1 MKTKPIWPILFL
13 VLTVIMAA
21 PLKVTAQASSPPLV
35 IDIQRIMTDG
45 PYGVIHVTDEFTVL
59 NSGTTLASY
68 LDIGVPQEFRG
79 NLYYVSAKDS
89 LGNTLTVDAG
99 ISDQPGFYWFRVH
112 FAQNLASGHTYKF
125 TVNSIYNDL
134 IQIVQTGLQLNFSAA
149 PVLTQDARSANVTFL
164 APSDSTF
171 VVIPNTTYVSTRVGG
186 FPAYQNHYAPWKA
199 YSEELFYAP
208 FRSVNQQLLDVNYAE
223 RDIIIGNDGTLAVH
237 ESYAVYNPGI
247 VLSSLS
253 ISLPDGAY
261 NVMAYDLVGNLWT
274 TAQDPGPPYQV
285 TVTPRDQSIKG
296 TEYFNFSLTYNLPT
310 SEYLKPLSWWGR
322 YNLTLS
328 LLNDNEDFLIS
339 NATIRIITPNGVQ
352 INNLNIPPQS
362 PVVPPIQ
369 ISPDQRTFQLAG
381 ISSQSNL
388 AFSATVNYIPFVS
401 GLGIISWLLVLEI
414 AVFGLIF
421 LDKRRRGPT
430 LAVPIP
436 VERLR
441 EFVGLYDERL
451 ALSREL
457 LTMEA
462 EVNRGGLVK
471 HEYRR
476 RKKVI
481 DLRLDEVNKLLMK
494 VKLEIR
500 GISPRLDEL
509 IRKIDR
515 SEAEAVAS
523 RASLDQVR
531 VQYRTGKLTK
541 ETYETVT
548 RDISKRTD
556 KAEETVE
563 TVLITLREEAR

>member
-1 MKTKPIWPILFL
+1 MKLIWPILIL
-13 VLTVIMAA
+13 ALIVTTLA
-21 PLKVTAQASSPPLV
+21 PLKVSGQATSPPLV
-35 IDIQRIMTDG
+35 IDIQRTMTDG
-45 PYGVIHVTDEFTVL
+45 PFGVIHVTDQFTIL
-59 NSGTTLASY
+59 NPGTTAASF
-68 LDIGVPQEFRG
+68 LDIGVPQLFRG

-89 LGNTLTVDAG
+89 LGNTLTIDAG
-99 ISDQPGFYWFRVH
+99 VNDAPGFYWLRVN
-112 FAQNLASGHTYKF
+112 FAHDLASGHTYKM
-125 TVNSIYNDL
+125 VISSVYNNL
-134 IQIVQTGLQLNFSAA
+134 IQVVQTGLQLNFTAA
-149 PVLTQDARSANVTFL
+149 PVLTQDARSANVTFV
-164 APSDSTF
+164 APADSTF
-171 VVIPNTTYVSTRVGG
+171 VVIPNSTYVSTRVGG
-186 FPAYQNHYAPWKA
+186 FPAYENQYTPWKA
-199 YSEELFYAP
+199 YSQELFYAP

-223 RDIIIGNDGTLAVH
+223 RDIIIGSDGTLSVRD
-237 ESYAVYNPGI
+237 SYSVYNPGI

-261 NVMAYDLVGNLWT
+261 NVMAYDLVGNLWS
-274 TAQDPGPPYQV
+274 APQDPGPPYQV
-285 TVTPRDQSIKG
+285 TVTSRYSSIKG
-296 TEYFNFSLTYNLPT
+296 SEYFNFTLTYNLPQ

-328 LLNDNEDFLIS
+328 LLNDNEDFLIA
-339 NATIRIITPNGVQ
+339 NATVKIITPNGVQ
-352 INNLNIPPQS
+352 VNNLNIPPQS

-369 ISPDQRTFQLAG
+369 LSPDQRTLTLAG
-381 ISSQSNL
+381 ITSQNNL
-388 AFSATVNYIPFVS
+388 EFSAIVNYIPFLS
-401 GLGIISWLLVLEI
+401 GFGILHWLFALEI
-414 AVFGLIF
+414 GIFGLI
-421 LDKRRRGPT
+421 LLERRRRGPT

-451 ALSREL
+451 ALSREIIS
-457 LTMEA
+457 MEE

-476 RKKVI
+476 RRKVI
-481 DLRLDEVNKLLMK
+481 DLRLDEVNKLLMGAK
-494 VKLEIR
+494 TEIR

-523 RASLDQVR
+523 RASLDQVK

-541 ETYETVT
+541 ETYETVF
-548 RDISKRTD
+548 RDISKRID